1 MIDDILPQK
10 LNEIRYIMDTYANVL
25 INYVDETS
33 QNYYKIET
41 VPSVSKI
48 ILKKKIYDI
57 NILKQ

>member
-48 ILKKKIYDI
+48 ILKKIIY
-57 NILKQ
+57 